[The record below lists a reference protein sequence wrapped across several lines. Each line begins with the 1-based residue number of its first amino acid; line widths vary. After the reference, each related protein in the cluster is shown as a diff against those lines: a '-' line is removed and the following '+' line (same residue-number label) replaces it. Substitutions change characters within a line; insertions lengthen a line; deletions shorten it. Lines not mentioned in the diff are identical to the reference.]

1 MLARSWW
8 KPALAGLAAV
18 ALAGGVAGAGAA
30 GASMHVRS
38 AAASGKPIIIGAV
51 IDETNTMKPFDTPAL
66 DAAEI
71 EAKLIDSRGGVN
83 GRPIE
88 FKVYNDQLV
97 PAQTKADAQAAIAA
111 GANILWVTCDV
122 DFATPAIQ
130 VGLAHHILT
139 VSPCI
144 GTNQMGPARF
154 GAAGKL
160 AFTFGNAPESDGAV
174 LAELMIQKGWKTA
187 TVVTDQLLTYFI
199 DVCQNF
205 TSVYE
210 KLGGKIV
217 SQLTYTTG
225 DHTAAQ
231 VAQRA
236 SSSGA
241 DATVLCTTTTPDL
254 STFVTSL
261 RTLGNSKP
269 IIGSWAIDGGFWEP
283 SSPSISNNIW
293 WSTYASVFGDD
304 PNKAVRGLIA
314 SLRKAGEAPL
324 TGGFVTGPSALQGIV
339 QAIEA
344 AHGSLDGATLAG
356 YIQAFHNVK
365 TLSGPVGF
373 SAKWH
378 SVIGRPYRIIEV
390 TADKPHFVEILS
402 PGPYAAGA

>member
-1 MLARSWW
+1 
-8 KPALAGLAAV
+8 
-18 ALAGGVAGAGAA
+18 
-30 GASMHVRS
+30 
-38 AAASGKPIIIGAV
+38 
-51 IDETNTMKPFDTPAL
+51 MKPFDTPAL

-71 EAKLIDSRGGVN
+71 EAKLINARGGVM

-97 PAQTKADAQAAIAA
+97 PAQTKADAEAAVAA

-130 VGLAHHILT
+130 VGLAHHLLT
-139 VSPCI
+139 ISPCI

-160 AFTFGNAPESDGAV
+160 AFTFGNAPQSDGAV
-174 LAELMIQKGWKTA
+174 LAELMMQKGWKTA

-205 TSVYE
+205 TATFQ
-210 KLGGKIV
+210 KLGGTIT

-236 SSSGA
+236 ASSGA

-269 IIGSWAIDGGFWEP
+269 IVGSWAIDGGFWEP
-283 SSPSISNNIW
+283 SSPTISNNIW

-314 SLRKAGEAPL
+314 SLRKAGEAPA

-339 QAIEA
+339 TAIDE
-344 AHGSLDGATLAG
+344 AHGSLNGATLAG
-356 YIQAFHNVK
+356 YMQNFKNVT
-365 TLSGPVGF
+365 TLSGPVSF
-373 SAKWH
+373 SSTFH
-378 SVIGRPYRIIEV
+378 SVVGRPYRIIEV
-390 TADKPHFVEILS
+390 TNGKPHFVEILS
-402 PGPYAAGA
+402 PGKYAAGA